1 MNIKIKFSNNA
12 SARLEVPVDNKSTTI
27 TIPQNKMGLFP
38 AITSGEYFMLT
49 LIDGNGNYEIVKCTY
64 KSPTAFTVVRAQEGT
79 TAKNFPVNSLVEHRL
94 TAGSIAQLFTQ
105 VVASTTE
112 FGLVR
117 IATDAEISNGVTAGN
132 PPAVITPEGVA
143 KAISE
148 RVPKATTTVL
158 GISRQATDAEMIAG
172 VTYGNGPAFCTPE
185 GMKKAIST
193 YVSGALAGVTNKVD
207 KIEHDIADIKGDITK
222 IESEINNIKGDIIN
236 LGGSLGSTPIGTI
249 LPYMGQISGNYPII
263 GGKIDTS
270 WHVCNGKNG
279 TPDLRSRYLVGSHMG
294 LGGGWNP
301 GSFVGTDTYR
311 GTTGDHTLTINEIP
325 SHTHNIKAN
334 GTADGGPPF
343 TCLDGGVNAT
353 AQSVQ
358 TMAVGGNQAH
368 SHTMQVYLTPRSYA
382 LYFIKKIK

>member
-12 SARLEVPVDNKSTTI
+12 SARLEVPVDSKSTTI

-38 AITSGEYFMLT
+38 TITTGEYFMLT
-49 LIDGNGNYEIVKCTY
+49 LIDGNGSYEIVKCTY
-64 KSPTAFTVVRAQEGT
+64 KSPTSFTVVRAQEGT

-193 YVSGALAGVTNKVD
+193 YVSGALAGVTNRVD
-207 KIEHDIADIKGDITK
+207 KIEDDIADIKGDITK
-222 IESEINNIKGDIIN
+222 IESNINSVIKDIIN
-236 LGGSLGSTPIGTI
+236 LGSTVGLPVGTI
-249 LPYMGQISGNYPII
+249 IPYTGTLSGNYPII
-263 GGKIDTS
+263 GGKVDTS

-279 TPDLRSRYLVGSHMG
+279 TPDLRSRFLVGSEQG
-294 LGGGWNP
+294 IGNGWKVNAFLGE
-301 GSFVGTDTYR
+301 SRLR
-311 GTTGDHTLTINEIP
+311 GTTGATTLTIANLAA
-325 SHTHNIKAN
+325 HTHKAKTS
-334 GTADGGPPF
+334 GDPIGYGEFVDGKTSYTAVAE
-343 TCLDGGVNAT
+343 TYAT
-353 AQSVQ
+353 
-358 TMAVGGNQAH
+358 GGNTP
-368 SHTMQVYLTPRSYA
+368 HTHTLDVSYLPKCFVVHY
-382 LYFIKKIK
+382 IKKVK

>member
-12 SARLEVPVDNKSTTI
+12 SARLEVPVDSKSTTI
-27 TIPQNKMGLFP
+27 TIPQNKMRLFP
-38 AITSGEYFMLT
+38 TITTGEYFMLT

-64 KSPTAFTVVRAQEGT
+64 KSPTTFTVVRAQEGT

-193 YVSGALAGVTNKVD
+193 YVSGALAGVTNRVD
-207 KIEHDIADIKGDITK
+207 KIEDDIADIKGDITK
-222 IESEINNIKGDIIN
+222 IESNINRVIKDIIN
-236 LGGSLGSTPIGTI
+236 LGSTVGLPVGTI
-249 LPYMGQISGNYPII
+249 IPYTGTLSGNYPII
-263 GGKIDTS
+263 GGKVDTS

-279 TPDLRSRYLVGSHMG
+279 TPDLRKRFLVGSEQG
-294 LGGGWNP
+294 IGNGYVVNRFLGSSRIT
-301 GSFVGTDTYR
+301 GSITPT
-311 GTTGDHTLTINEIP
+311 TLTV
-325 SHTHNIKAN
+325 AN
-334 GTADGGPPF
+334 LA
-343 TCLDGGVNAT
+343 
-353 AQSVQ
+353 
-358 TMAVGGNQAH
+358 AH
-368 SHTMQVYLTPRSYA
+368 SHNVTTGLGDVGFGFIDDSAAPAHRQVAVSSVGSNTPHTHSVSMTYLPECFVVH
-382 LYFIKKIK
+382 FIKKVK